1 MLKIQE
7 LLKDCFTGHDD
18 TQISSF
24 MIIKNGG
31 TSWGCYRQALRELSS
46 RVKTLQSSW
55 IGLQKLNRKLDNP
68 ADELEKLELDL
79 ELAGVYEHM
88 ETVKREAAKIYTIA
102 CSLKQVIG
110 ELDAEKIKTL
120 NEEFWVHKIKVNCVQ
135 DLLDNGKLSAETRSL
150 IQSLSKPLKK
160 IIQEALAEPQDL
172 VDWFIEFETA
182 VPEVEDASEEA
193 LKEISYV
200 TNPNES
206 LKRLS
211 SNVGPLPL

>member
-1 MLKIQE
+1 
-7 LLKDCFTGHDD
+7 
-18 TQISSF
+18 
-24 MIIKNGG
+24 
-31 TSWGCYRQALRELSS
+31 
-46 RVKTLQSSW
+46 
-55 IGLQKLNRKLDNP
+55 LQKLNRKLDNP